1 MDIFLVFALGLLIGS
16 FLNSVIYR
24 LEKGGS
30 LVTERSRC
38 PHCGHIL
45 SWYELIPLLS
55 FIIQRAHCRACHGK
69 ISWQYPLVELAAALL
84 FVLAWRHL
92 PAYWHGVEAAYL
104 FFVCASLVVL
114 FVFDLKQYIIP
125 NRVMYPLIAI
135 AALHAWWGKGFMPGA
150 HPVWSALGASGFFLF
165 LYCASKGEWIG
176 FGDVKYGIFMGLFLG
191 FPLILI
197 AFFFSYCIGA
207 LVSIFLLLRKHMA
220 LKSQIPF
227 GPFLV
232 SGTLIA
238 YFFGADIMQWYL
250 NIL

>member
-1 MDIFLVFALGLLIGS
+1 MIFFVFLFGLAIGS
-16 FLNSVIYR
+16 FLNAVIYR
-24 LEKGGS
+24 LEVGGNIIS
-30 LVTERSRC
+30 DRSRC

-45 SWYELIPLLS
+45 AWYELLPLLS
-55 FIIQRAHCRACHGK
+55 FVIQRAHCRACRGK
-69 ISWQYPLVELAAALL
+69 ISWQYPLVETATALL

-92 PAYWHGVEAAYL
+92 PVYWRGAELAYL
-104 FFVCASLVVL
+104 FFVLSSLVAL

-125 NRVMYPLIAI
+125 NRIMYPLIA
-135 AALHAWWGKGFMPGA
+135 AALLHAWWSKGFMPGA
-150 HPVWSALGASGFFLF
+150 HPLWSAFGASGFFLF
-165 LYCASKGEWIG
+165 LYLISKGEWIG

-207 LVSIFLLLRKHMA
+207 LISAFLLLRKHMA

-238 YFFGADIMQWYL
+238 YFWGREIIQWYL

>member
-1 MDIFLVFALGLLIGS
+1 MESVFIFLFGLAIGS

-38 PHCGHIL
+38 PHCGHLL
-45 SWYELIPLLS
+45 SWHELIPLVS
-55 FIIQRAHCRACHGK
+55 FVVLRARCRFCRGA
-69 ISWQYPLVELAAALL
+69 ISWQYPLVELATALL
-84 FVLAWRHL
+84 FVLAWRHT
-92 PAYWHGVEAAYL
+92 PSYWHGAELAYL
-104 FFVCASLVVL
+104 FFVLASLVLL
-114 FVFDLKQYIIP
+114 FVYDLKRYILP
-125 NRVMYPLIAI
+125 NRVMYPLII
-135 AALHAWWGKGFMPGA
+135 VALFHAWWGKGYMPGA

-165 LYCASKGEWIG
+165 LYLISRGEWIG
-176 FGDVKYGIFMGLFLG
+176 FGDVKYGVFMGLFLG

-207 LVSIFLLLRKHMA
+207 LASVFLLAQKHKA

-232 SGTLIA
+232 TGTLIA
-238 YFFGADIMQWYL
+238 YFWGRDIMQWYL
-250 NIL
+250 GIL